1 MSDNE
6 QLITDDNSYSGSD
19 SESEISLNDSGSY
32 ESSFSDFSSDEETES
47 SDDLTQVRNFCE
59 LDITNP
65 PSPLPRFPFTANP
78 AVHLNID
85 LSNGTL
91 QFLDI
96 FFDDNLLEIIVSETN
111 KYADRTIRNSNLR
124 RKSRAKKWYFFG
136 MDKRKETFK
145 FCMKAGLIADR
156 YECCKCSKAMK
167 LVERHDISDGFEWR
181 CKSKVYLWVTQSKVD
196 FNMKESKCSSKT
208 VCDYRSYCREVSV
221 VEMNERSVKADYAQK
236 KEITNVYEFMCSYT
250 PLANLHSSFKRN
262 SVIIKEDHENHS
274 EKARK
279 YAMISNRKKFVKN
292 AVEVKEEQS
301 LNSNMEF
308 LESKV
313 LQWCL

>member
-32 ESSFSDFSSDEETES
+32 ESSFSDCSSDEETES
-47 SDDLTQVRNFCE
+47 SDDLTQVRNFYE

-65 PSPLPRFPFTANP
+65 PSPPPRFPFTANP

-124 RKSRAKKWYFFG
+124 RKSRAKKNG
-136 MDKRKETFK
+136 NQQRRTKFK
-145 FCMKAGLIADR
+145 C
-156 YECCKCSKAMK
+156 
-167 LVERHDISDGFEWR
+167 
-181 CKSKVYLWVTQSKVD
+181 
-196 FNMKESKCSSKT
+196 
-208 VCDYRSYCREVSV
+208 
-221 VEMNERSVKADYAQK
+221 
-236 KEITNVYEFMCSYT
+236 
-250 PLANLHSSFKRN
+250 
-262 SVIIKEDHENHS
+262 
-274 EKARK
+274 
-279 YAMISNRKKFVKN
+279 
-292 AVEVKEEQS
+292 
-301 LNSNMEF
+301 F
-308 LESKV
+308 L
-313 LQWCL
+313 L